1 MNVLIRRI
9 TADKIIRL
17 AMLITIGLLLLQ
29 FIYIVLNFNHIPPV
43 IPLFNQLPWGEQR
56 LGDKLYIFLPLL
68 LVLGLCITNIIL
80 SSVFYER
87 MPLISRI
94 LGVTNMLLSLLSIIF
109 IVRTVQLIV

>member
-1 MNVLIRRI
+1 MNVLIRRV

-17 AMLITIGLLLLQ
+17 ATFITIGLLLLQ
-29 FIYIVLNFNHIPPV
+29 LIYIILNFNHIPPV

-56 LGDKLYIFLPLL
+56 LGNKFSIFLPV
-68 LVLGLCITNIIL
+68 LVAAGICLANIIL
-80 SSVFYER
+80 SSVLYER

-109 IVRTVQLIV
+109 IVRIIQLII